1 MTNIPDFQNAKVLV
15 VGDVMLDRFWH
26 GSATRMSPEAPV
38 PVVNVGG
45 VDDRPGGAGNVA
57 VNLAALGVET
67 TLSGLAGDDE
77 HAKVLRTAVEKRGV
91 RWSVMP
97 CEAET
102 IVKLRV
108 LSRNQQLIRMDF
120 EQPLDDYADEMF
132 LQYVSNLVAE
142 HDVVLLSDYAKG
154 TLSRIEAL
162 IEVCRE
168 RDIPCLVDPKGTNFS
183 RYRGATMITPNLSEF
198 EAVAGA
204 CNQSD
209 EKISNAAKAMCTDYG
224 FDAVL
229 VTRSE
234 RGMTLQP
241 KDGDPLHLPALAK
254 EVFDVTG
261 AGDTV
266 ISAVAAGIAS
276 QTSLE
281 HATRL
286 ANIAAAGLVV
296 GKVGATASIS
306 RDELAQAAHAELAIN
321 LPPEFGVVDE
331 ADLLAVVSQL
341 KANDQRLVMTN
352 GCFDLLH
359 PGHVSYLESAAKL
372 GDVLIVAVNDDASV
386 SRLKGPE
393 RPVNV
398 LSARMERC
406 WRAYGQSYV
415 VPFTEDTP
423 ARLIEAVSP
432 DVLVKGGDYAVT
444 DIAGHEHVLA
454 SGWRGHYS
462 RFSGRALDDRNA
474 VAHKRI
480 VE

>member
-1 MTNIPDFQNAKVLV
+1 MANIPDFQNAKVLV
-15 VGDVMLDRFWH
+15 IGDVMLDRFWH

-38 PVVNVGG
+38 PVVNVGE

-57 VNLAALGVET
+57 VNLAALGVQT

-77 HAKVLRTAVEKRGV
+77 HAKILRKAVEARGV

-120 EQPLDDYADEMF
+120 EQPFDDYADGMF

-154 TLSRIEAL
+154 TLCQIEAL
-162 IEVCRE
+162 IDVCRE
-168 RDIPCLVDPKGTNFS
+168 QNIPCLVDPKGIDFS
-183 RYRGATMITPNLSEF
+183 RYRGATLITPNLSEF
-198 EAVAGA
+198 EAVAGP
-204 CNQSD
+204 CDQSD
-209 EKISNAAKAMCTDYG
+209 SKISQAAKSMCQDYG

-241 KDGDPLHLPALAK
+241 REGEALHLPALAK

-286 ANIAAAGLVV
+286 ANIAAGLVV
-296 GKVGATASIS
+296 GKVGTASIS
-306 RDELAQAAHAELAIN
+306 RSELAQAANTESVVNVPRDYGVIDEEALIAEISHLR
-321 LPPEFGVVDE
+321 
-331 ADLLAVVSQL
+331 
-341 KANDQRLVMTN
+341 ANNQRVVMTN

-359 PGHVSYLESAAKL
+359 PGHVSYLASAAAL

-393 RPVNV
+393 RPVNA
-398 LSARMERC
+398 LSARMEVLAGLR
-406 WRAYGQSYV
+406 SVSFV
-415 VPFTEDTP
+415 VPFAEDTP
-423 ARLIEAVSP
+423 ARLIKAVSP
-432 DVLVKGGDYAVT
+432 DVLVKGGDYAISE
-444 DIAGHEHVLA
+444 IAGHEHVLA
-454 SGWRGHYS
+454 TGGEVIILDFLEGHSTTATLSRINESSG
-462 RFSGRALDDRNA
+462 
-474 VAHKRI
+474 
-480 VE
+480 E